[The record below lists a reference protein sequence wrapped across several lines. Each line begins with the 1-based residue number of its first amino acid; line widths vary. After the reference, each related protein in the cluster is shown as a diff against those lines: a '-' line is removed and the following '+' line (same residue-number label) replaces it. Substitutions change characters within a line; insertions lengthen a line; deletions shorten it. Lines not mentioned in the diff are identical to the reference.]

1 MRIRICVAACA
12 LALGGL
18 AAGGAGSAAG
28 GSAHPA
34 NVHWESLLP
43 AMPSPSHIQPGKV
56 AFCRKATYR
65 CVDVQIKRMRRLQK
79 QLGCDHRAVFA
90 TTYLELTRQYRADL
104 SAGMKKQLMDL
115 KYLYREVAVFANVY
129 FATIKRGKRG
139 LDIPDAWRIAFD
151 TARDGE
157 VNAGQDMLLGINAH
171 VQNDMPFVIA
181 ALGLRTKSG
190 ESRKPDHDLVNE
202 VLDRAYERVVS
213 AVADRYDPFVSTT
226 NAPWNP
232 GDDVLGLEMVKGW
245 RENVW
250 RNAERLVN
258 ATSDEERRRVADD
271 IEARAADW
279 ARGMAAFQTPGDRAR
294 RDSYCRERLGR

>member
-18 AAGGAGSAAG
+18 AAAGAGSAPAR
-28 GSAHPA
+28 SAHPA

-43 AMPSPSHIQPGKV
+43 AMPSPSEIQPGKV

-129 FATIKRGKRG
+129 FATVKLGKRG
-139 LDIPDAWRIAFD
+139 LDIPEAWRIAFE
-151 TARDGE
+151 TARDGQ
-157 VNAGQDMLLGINAH
+157 VNAAQDMLLGINAH

-190 ESRKPDHDLVNE
+190 ASRKPDHDLVNE

-213 AVADRYDPFVSTT
+213 AVADRYDPFVTTT

-258 ATSDEERRRVADD
+258 ASSDEERRRVADD
-271 IEARAADW
+271 IETRAADW
-279 ARGMAAFQTPGDRAR
+279 ARGIATFQTPGDRER
-294 RDSYCRERLGR
+294 RDAYCRERLGR

>member
-1 MRIRICVAACA
+1 MRFRICAAACA
-12 LALGGL
+12 LAFGGF
-18 AAGGAGSAAG
+18 AATAG
-28 GSAHPA
+28 GSTHPA
-34 NVHWESLLP
+34 NVHWESFLP
-43 AMPSPSHIQPGKV
+43 AMPSTSAIQPGKV

-90 TTYLELTRQYRADL
+90 TTYLTLTRQYRADL
-104 SAGMKKQLMDL
+104 SRGMKKQLMDL

-129 FATIKRGKRG
+129 FETVKRAKRG
-139 LDIPDAWRIAFD
+139 LEVPEAWRIAFE

-157 VNAGQDMLLGINAH
+157 VNAAQDMLLGINAH

-190 ESRKPDHDLVNE
+190 ASRKPDHDLVND
-202 VLDRAYERVVS
+202 VLERAYEPVVS
-213 AVADRYDPFVSTT
+213 EVAARYDPFVSTT

-232 GDDVLGLEMVKGW
+232 GDDVAGLEMVKGW

-258 ATSDEERRRVADD
+258 ASSDEERRRVADD
-271 IEARAADW
+271 IKARAGDW
-279 ARGMAAFQTPGDRAR
+279 ARGMATFQTPGDRAR
-294 RDSYCRERLGR
+294 RDSYCHERLAGR

>member
-1 MRIRICVAACA
+1 MRFRVLAIACA
-12 LALGGL
+12 VAFGGY
-18 AAGGAGSAAG
+18 AAAAG
-28 GSAHPA
+28 GSTHPA
-34 NVHWESLLP
+34 NVHWESFLP
-43 AMPSPSHIQPGKV
+43 AMPSTSEIQPGKV
-56 AFCRKATYR
+56 PFCRKATYR
-65 CVDVQIKRMRRLQK
+65 CVDEQIKRMKRLQS

-90 TTYLELTRQYRADL
+90 TTYLTLTRQYRADL

-129 FATIKRGKRG
+129 FETVKRGKRG
-139 LDIPDAWRIAFD
+139 QEIAPAWQIAFD

-181 ALGLRTKSG
+181 ALGLRTKDG
-190 ESRKPDHDLVNE
+190 RTRKPDHDLVNE

-213 AVADRYDPFVSTT
+213 EVATRYDPFVSTT
-226 NAPWNP
+226 NASWNP
-232 GDDVLGLEMVKGW
+232 GDDVAGLEMVKGW

-258 ATSDEERRRVADD
+258 ASSDEERRAVADD
-271 IEARAADW
+271 IKARAADW
-279 ARGMAAFQTPGDRAR
+279 ARGMASFQTPGDRER
-294 RDSYCRERLGR
+294 RDSYCRARLGR